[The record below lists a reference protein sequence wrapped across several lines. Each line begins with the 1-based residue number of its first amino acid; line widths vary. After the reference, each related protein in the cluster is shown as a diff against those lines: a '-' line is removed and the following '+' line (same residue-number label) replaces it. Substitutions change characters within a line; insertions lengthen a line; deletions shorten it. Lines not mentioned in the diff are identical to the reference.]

1 MDPCLDPRSS
11 TYDTDVLLRDHR
23 LPLLCVRSVRDVEVD
38 AHGIT
43 LHCETVQVDR
53 RMRDRYGT
61 NLEVGEDVGP
71 GPDAVV
77 RFDAVSDHVL
87 RMRLAQALPPAN
99 LTPMLAVSAVP
110 STEAVV
116 EQLDDR
122 ILLKTAGLTLT
133 VWRAPFCY
141 EVRDE
146 RGAVIRRTVPAAV
159 YQHPPTGES
168 DMAGQALADAWPWF
182 FRDLAPMGFVTDPAT
197 GLSQCFETGFL
208 GQDEALYGFGE
219 RFLGLDKRGQAIRL
233 WHANAAGKTWPL
245 SYKNVPFFLSSDGY
259 GHFTN
264 SARPIT
270 YHVGDLSYIHHSV
283 HVQDSF
289 LDTFLVAGPDL
300 RDVLN
305 RYTALTGTPAV
316 PPTWSFGLWMSRM
329 SYREQSEVLEVAR
342 RLREE
347 SVPCDVIHIDTDWF
361 ATEWVNDL
369 EFSPERFPDPAG
381 MVATLRDDGFRLS
394 LWQIPYISVRS
405 AFYPLCKANGW
416 FATGADGEPRLLDGF
431 FGSAAVLDFSHP
443 DAAGWYTQQ
452 LLPLFEMGVAAIK
465 TDFGE
470 GAPID
475 ADYAHGD
482 SLAMHNLYPLL
493 YNRAVFERTLEATGE
508 PILWGRSAYAG
519 SQRYPVYWGGDPAV
533 RWEDLGNLLYGGL
546 GLGLCGFPFWSQ
558 DIGGF
563 AGTPTPEQ
571 YIRWAQVGLFMT
583 HPRAHGP
590 IAREPWSFGPAALD
604 NFRHYAALRYRL
616 LPYVV
621 SEALALAPRGEPVM
635 RPLLLDAQDDP
646 ATWRIGDQFLLGRD
660 LMVAPV
666 LTEGVTR
673 RVYLPAGRW
682 VRWEAGRGARE
693 LLEGGTWHTVHAPLA
708 ELPLFLREGSLVP
721 MVDPVQHTGQLDYR
735 HLTLQVV
742 CGRPGSLELAR
753 QDGPTLRAALHSSA
767 GGAGWSRVELDP
779 AARWTLEV
787 HGLAGPPTVTLVPAA
802 PVSVVP
808 LTGGSVRIPCPPG
821 TCAVDLTVDP
831 AVPA

>member
-342 RLREE
+342 SCGRSR
-347 SVPCDVIHIDTDWF
+347 SP
-361 ATEWVNDL
+361 ATSSTSTPTGSRPSGSTTWS
-369 EFSPERFPDPAG
+369 SP
-381 MVATLRDDGFRLS
+381 
-394 LWQIPYISVRS
+394 RS
-405 AFYPLCKANGW
+405 ASPTRRDGGQPARRRLPAQPLADPVHQRAAAPSTRCARP
-416 FATGADGEPRLLDGF
+416 TGGSPPVRTASRGSSTASSAPPRCSTSRTRTLPLVHR
-431 FGSAAVLDFSHP
+431 AA
-443 DAAGWYTQQ
+443 A
-452 LLPLFEMGVAAIK
+452 PLFEMGVAAIK

-475 ADYAHGD
+475 ATT
-482 SLAMHNLYPLL
+482 
-493 YNRAVFERTLEATGE
+493 RTAT
-508 PILWGRSAYAG
+508 RSRCTT
-519 SQRYPVYWGGDPAV
+519 STRCSTTGGV
-533 RWEDLGNLLYGGL
+533 
-546 GLGLCGFPFWSQ
+546 
-558 DIGGF
+558 
-563 AGTPTPEQ
+563 
-571 YIRWAQVGLFMT
+571 
-583 HPRAHGP
+583 
-590 IAREPWSFGPAALD
+590 
-604 NFRHYAALRYRL
+604 
-616 LPYVV
+616 
-621 SEALALAPRGEPVM
+621 
-635 RPLLLDAQDDP
+635 
-646 ATWRIGDQFLLGRD
+646 
-660 LMVAPV
+660 
-666 LTEGVTR
+666 
-673 RVYLPAGRW
+673 
-682 VRWEAGRGARE
+682 
-693 LLEGGTWHTVHAPLA
+693 
-708 ELPLFLREGSLVP
+708 
-721 MVDPVQHTGQLDYR
+721 
-735 HLTLQVV
+735 
-742 CGRPGSLELAR
+742 
-753 QDGPTLRAALHSSA
+753 RAAR
-767 GGAGWSRVELDP
+767 SRPP
-779 AARWTLEV
+779 ASRSC
-787 HGLAGPPTVTLVPAA
+787 GAGPPTPARSA
-802 PVSVVP
+802 TRLLGRRPGRA
-808 LTGGSVRIPCPPG
+808 LGGPRQPALRRSRSRD
-821 TCAVDLTVDP
+821 CAASPSGARTSAASP
-831 AVPA
+831 ARRPRSSTSAGRRSGCS

>member
-1 MDPCLDPRSS
+1 
-11 TYDTDVLLRDHR
+11 
-23 LPLLCVRSVRDVEVD
+23 
-38 AHGIT
+38 
-43 LHCETVQVDR
+43 
-53 RMRDRYGT
+53 
-61 NLEVGEDVGP
+61 
-71 GPDAVV
+71 
-77 RFDAVSDHVL
+77 
-87 RMRLAQALPPAN
+87 MRLAQGDLPPAN

-182 FRDLAPMGFVTDPAT
+182 FRDLAPMGFVTDPAS
-197 GLSQCFETGFL
+197 GLSQSFETGFL

-270 YHVGDLSYIHHSV
+270 YHVGDLSYVHHSV
-283 HVQDSF
+283 HVQDDF

-300 RDVLN
+300 RDVLA

-329 SYREQSEVLEVAR
+329 SYREQGEVQEVAR

-347 SVPCDVIHIDTDWF
+347 RVP
-361 ATEWVNDL
+361 ATSSTSTPTG
-369 EFSPERFPDPAG
+369 SPPSGSTTSSSRPSASPTRPGWSPAC
-381 MVATLRDDGFRLS
+381 ATTASGS
-394 LWQIPYISVRS
+394 ACGRS
-405 AFYPLCKANGW
+405 RTSACAAAFYPLCKEQRLVRHRSRRRA
-416 FATGADGEPRLLDGF
+416 AAPRRLLRL
-431 FGSAAVLDFSHP
+431 AAVLDFSNP
-443 DAAGWYTQQ
+443 DAARWYTEQ

-475 ADYAHGD
+475 ATYAHGD

-493 YNRAVFERTLEATGE
+493 YNRRSSS
-508 PILWGRSAYAG
+508 GRSRRPASRSSGAG
-519 SQRYPVYWGGDPAV
+519 RLRRLAALPRLLGRRPGRALGGPRQPAL
-533 RWEDLGNLLYGGL
+533 RRAR
-546 GLGLCGFPFWSQ
+546 LGLCGFPFWSQ

-571 YIRWAQVGLFMT
+571 YVRWAQVGLFMT

-590 IAREPWSFGPAALD
+590 IAREPWSFGTAALE
-604 NFRHYAALRYRL
+604 NFRHYAALRYQL

-660 LMVAPV
+660 LMVAPI
-666 LTEGVTR
+666 LTDGVTR

-682 VRWEAGRGARE
+682 VRWEAGRGARDV
-693 LLEGGTWHTVHAPLA
+693 LDGGTWHTVHAPLT

-721 MVDPVQHTGQLDYR
+721 MADPVQHTGELDYS

-742 CGRPGSLELAR
+742 CGRPGSVELSR
-753 QDGPTLRAALHSSA
+753 QDGPTLRAALHSSLRA
-767 GGAGWSRVELDP
+767 GGWSRSS
-779 AARWTLEV
+779 WTLPSAGRVEV
-787 HGLAGPPTVTLVPAA
+787 HGLPAA
-802 PVSVVP
+802 RGHSVPGAPCRWSV
-808 LTGGSVRIPCPPG
+808 TAGRCGSTARG
-821 TCAVDLTVDP
+821 TCRST
-831 AVPA
+831 